1 MSFCFFLDFFFP
13 SKWCGPLFFLKSTG
27 CALHL
32 FFFFFF
38 IPIDGRKS
46 LQHFPTTTTT
56 TFSFFLF
63 FCLGGGEC
71 YSSSMAMCD
80 SVSNFSGSG
89 LWAGRLAGWADR
101 CCCCC
106 CPIYTDGCV
115 CNILQIRT
123 GDNWDC
129 LSPRLYIITSSGLQD
144 IDERDTH
151 THPCMEWMDSVYSLH
166 ASLCVDSIFN
176 RTTDEAYNS

>member
-1 MSFCFFLDFFFP
+1 
-13 SKWCGPLFFLKSTG
+13 
-27 CALHL
+27 
-32 FFFFFF
+32 
-38 IPIDGRKS
+38 
-46 LQHFPTTTTT
+46 
-56 TFSFFLF
+56 
-63 FCLGGGEC
+63 
-71 YSSSMAMCD
+71 MAMFD

-123 GDNWDC
+123 GDNGDC

-176 RTTDEAYNS
+176 RTTDEAYNSWRLIFSSFLLLLLLLLLASFFLYIRRKNVGLFRSCCVYYYFGDNWQA

>member
-1 MSFCFFLDFFFP
+1 MVRTSFLKVYRMCITPFFVVFLFP
-13 SKWCGPLFFLKSTG
+13 SMTEKASSISQQQQQRFL
-27 CALHL
+27 
-32 FFFFFF
+32 
-38 IPIDGRKS
+38 S
-46 LQHFPTTTTT
+46 LY
-56 TFSFFLF
+56 SFVW
-63 FCLGGGEC
+63 GVG
-71 YSSSMAMCD
+71 SVTPPPWPCD

-123 GDNWDC
+123 GDNGDC